1 MTDLYSHVAHDGPL
15 VTLQSFLCN
24 SPYIILALAKKL
36 LTRSLQHLVV
46 LTLDLHLW
54 KQFSPQIKEVNNT
67 SVRVKVI
74 LQQQQPLIYSHYTG
88 QSALASNSS

>member
-46 LTLDLHLW
+46 LTLDLHL
-54 KQFSPQIKEVNNT
+54 
-67 SVRVKVI
+67 
-74 LQQQQPLIYSHYTG
+74 
-88 QSALASNSS
+88 